1 MMDREN
7 KRTLR
12 RIYKALK
19 KASDKDIERFFVAV
33 ADLVYEDTREKKE
46 IRH

>member
-1 MMDREN
+1 MMNREN

-12 RIYKALK
+12 LIYKALK
-19 KASDKDIERFFVAV
+19 KASDNDIERFFVAV

-46 IRH
+46 VRH

>member
-1 MMDREN
+1 MMNREN
-7 KRTLR
+7 KKTLR
-12 RIYKALK
+12 LIYKALK

-46 IRH
+46 VRH